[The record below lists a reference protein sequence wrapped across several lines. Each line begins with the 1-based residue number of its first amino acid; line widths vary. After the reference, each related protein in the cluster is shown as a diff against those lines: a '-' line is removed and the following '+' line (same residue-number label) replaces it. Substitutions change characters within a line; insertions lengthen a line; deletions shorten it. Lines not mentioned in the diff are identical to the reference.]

1 MTVTISIHL
10 YLLSFCQP
18 LLLLFFCSLLFF
30 FLGQIFLLFL
40 NTRSAFSFCP
50 NPKFREP
57 FALLLLLLRF
67 CFTNLLIN
75 QYTFHFFFPLIS
87 FMASFRLPP
96 LRLFI
101 RLFFFTDLLHTKIYS
116 QAMNSIS
123 KSPASGDLT
132 SKTDDF
138 FPGSF
143 LEVSDVGSHGDYR
156 APTFRR
162 L

>member
-1 MTVTISIHL
+1 MS
-10 YLLSFCQP
+10 
-18 LLLLFFCSLLFF
+18 
-30 FLGQIFLLFL
+30 
-40 NTRSAFSFCP
+40 
-50 NPKFREP
+50 
-57 FALLLLLLRF
+57 
-67 CFTNLLIN
+67 
-75 QYTFHFFFPLIS
+75 
-87 FMASFRLPP
+87 SFRLPP

-116 QAMNSIS
+116 QPMNSIS
-123 KSPASGDLT
+123 KSPVSGDLT
-132 SKTDDF
+132 SKTDGFVFLPDF

>member
-1 MTVTISIHL
+1 MS
-10 YLLSFCQP
+10 
-18 LLLLFFCSLLFF
+18 
-30 FLGQIFLLFL
+30 
-40 NTRSAFSFCP
+40 
-50 NPKFREP
+50 
-57 FALLLLLLRF
+57 
-67 CFTNLLIN
+67 
-75 QYTFHFFFPLIS
+75 
-87 FMASFRLPP
+87 SFRLPP

-116 QAMNSIS
+116 QPMNSIS
-123 KSPASGDLT
+123 KSPVSGDLT

>member
-1 MTVTISIHL
+1 RDA
-10 YLLSFCQP
+10 
-18 LLLLFFCSLLFF
+18 
-30 FLGQIFLLFL
+30 
-40 NTRSAFSFCP
+40 RSAFSFCP

-57 FALLLLLLRF
+57 FALLLLLLCF

-75 QYTFHFFFPLIS
+75 QYTFHFFFPFNLIYVFLS
-87 FMASFRLPP
+87 PSPSKTLYKT
-96 LRLFI
+96 LLFY
-101 RLFFFTDLLHTKIYS
+101 RFIYS
-116 QAMNSIS
+116 QPMNSIS
-123 KSPASGDLT
+123 KSPVSGDLT

-156 APTFRR
+156 APTKLRSRFGYLSRNEDTEE